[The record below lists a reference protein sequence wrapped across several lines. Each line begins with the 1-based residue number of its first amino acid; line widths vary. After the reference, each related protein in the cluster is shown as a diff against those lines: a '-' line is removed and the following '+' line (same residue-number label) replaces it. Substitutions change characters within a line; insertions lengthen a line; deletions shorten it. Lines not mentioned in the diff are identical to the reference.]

1 MASNE
6 IHLYVVL
13 ATNLLLVRRA
23 KRSQRQF
30 RHIHDYD
37 CDDFGVPFPTSEEH
51 CHTRP
56 RRLFEKIRYTT
67 CVRSTPPSFNI
78 NTSTIPVDHVLEEKK
93 ILCRLRCNVGRCTGG
108 STRVI

>member
-1 MASNE
+1 MAFSE

-78 NTSTIPVDHVLEEKK
+78 NTSTIPVDHVLKEKK
-93 ILCRLRCNVGRCTGG
+93 ILYRVRCNVGRCTGG
-108 STRVI
+108 S